1 MSDTISR
8 QAAIDALEREQSLV
22 ERPIT
27 ETRWFDLGL
36 RKAQEVLSKLPS
48 AQPDCSDCIKHGG
61 DWDCDHMHCHK
72 GKYAQPEWIPCNWQA
87 KEENLPRECKSVLI
101 CMKDSCGYRIGV
113 SYRTDYNRWE
123 GYGRVN
129 VIAWMPLPEPYAER
143 RTDETDS

>member
-8 QAAIDALEREQSLV
+8 KAAISLLKKWSDGYQYI
-22 ERPIT
+22 ET
-27 ETRWFDLGL
+27 ETELAIKEFQG
-36 RKAQEVLSKLPS
+36 LPS
-48 AQPDCSDCIKHGG
+48 VQTE
-61 DWDCDHMHCHK
+61 
-72 GKYAQPEWIPCNWQA
+72 QRWIPCNWQT

-143 RTDETDS
+143 RIDETD